1 MSRRYQEPIRSDFDT
16 EDEYES
22 AKSAYEF
29 AEDMYAE
36 EYFLRS
42 RGFEI

>member
-1 MSRRYQEPIRSDFDT
+1 MSWRYREPMRSDFET
-16 EDEYES
+16 EEEYES